1 MFTFNLG
8 AKIYMAECSLDP
20 VLEGRKNVLIIT
32 DKFIAESGMVN
43 YVTRHLDKIGASY
56 AIFSDVHPDPDTGTV
71 TSALEA
77 MEKQNADCIIAMGGG
92 SPIDT
97 AKAVRFFWETKLG
110 QNPVHFIVI
119 PTTSGT
125 GSEVSAYAV
134 ITDKEKG
141 AKYPLISDRLLPD
154 AAVLDASLVLSVP
167 PKVTADTG
175 IDVLTH
181 ALEAFVSVKH
191 SDFSDAMA
199 EKAIQLICHN
209 LPVIYKD
216 GKNLEARQS
225 VHDAACMAGIAF
237 SNAGLG
243 LNHAMAHALGAR
255 FHIPHG
261 RANGILLPYVMKFN
275 AGCDTK
281 LTETAQRY
289 ATMAHVLR
297 IEGSSIRQS
306 ALALIRSVK
315 NLVDKLGIPTTI
327 QLAGVSKENFEAE
340 LDTLATLAMADRTL
354 ATNPVT
360 PTKEQVIEL
369 FRFAYHGKL

>member
-1 MFTFNLG
+1 MYTFNLG
-8 AKIYMAECSLDP
+8 AKIYMSECSLDP

-32 DKFIAESGMVN
+32 DKFIADSGMVK
-43 YVTRHLDKIGASY
+43 YVTDHLDKISAQYS
-56 AIFSDVHPDPDTGTV
+56 IFSDVHPDPDTGTV
-71 TSALEA
+71 TAALEA

-110 QNPVHFIVI
+110 QPPVHFIVI

-154 AAVLDASLVLSVP
+154 AAVLDAALVLSVP

-181 ALEAFVSVKH
+181 ALEAFVSIKH

-209 LPVIYKD
+209 LPVVYKD
-216 GKNLEARQS
+216 GKNIEARQS

-243 LNHAMAHALGAR
+243 LNHAMAHALGAK

-275 AGCDTK
+275 AGCETK
-281 LTETAQRY
+281 LTDTAQRY

-297 IEGSSIRQS
+297 IEGSSVRQS
-306 ALALIRSVK
+306 SLALIRAVK
-315 NLVDKLGIPTTI
+315 GLVERIGIPTTI
-327 QLAGVSKENFEAE
+327 RAAGIAKEEFEAE
-340 LDTLATLAMADRTL
+340 LNTLADLAMADRTL
-354 ATNPVT
+354 ATNPVK
-360 PTKEQVIEL
+360 PTKEEVIEL
-369 FRFAYHGKL
+369 FRGAYHGKL